1 MTGNFC
7 EMSSITDEELL
18 AYADEQLQAE
28 LSTRIEK
35 ILRQEPAERER
46 LRLLLEQ
53 RDQGNLGLGDI
64 WRHERLSCPQRSD
77 LGLFLIN
84 ALDARQMDYISFHLE
99 QIGCGYCQAIL
110 EEMRSNVTA
119 GNIDIESKKRRQQLF
134 ASSAGL
140 LRKPE

>member
-1 MTGNFC
+1 MC
-7 EMSSITDEELL
+7 SITDEELL

-35 ILRQEPAERER
+35 MLRDEPAERER

-64 WRHERLSCPQRSD
+64 WRHERLSCPQRSE
-77 LGLFLIN
+77 LGLFLMN
-84 ALDARQMDYISFHLE
+84 ALDAQQQDYISFHLQ
-99 QIGCGYCQAIL
+99 QIGCSYCQAIL
-110 EEMRSNVTA
+110 EEMSSSSTV
-119 GNIDIESKKRRQQLF
+119 GNTDRESKKRRQQLF